1 MTSNGSSPTFGVI
14 RTVWTDIAEEEE
26 EERFGRGAG
35 VVDMLAASGAAVR
48 RSRLGPSAFTY
59 ST

>member
-1 MTSNGSSPTFGVI
+1 MTSNGSSPTFGVM
-14 RTVWTDIAEEEE
+14 RTVWTDIAEE

>member
-1 MTSNGSSPTFGVI
+1 MTSNGSSPTFGVM

-26 EERFGRGAG
+26 GFGRGAG